1 MDGYPSWSR
10 RGGLLLAMLAASL
23 IGAPA
28 LADPATL
35 AASCSG
41 CHAADP
47 AIATAVPPLFGRPE
61 ADTLE
66 ALRAFRAGTRP
77 ATVMDR
83 LVKGYS
89 DEELAALAAYF
100 ARETT
105 GLR

>member
-1 MDGYPSWSR
+1 MDGHPSRSR
-10 RGGLLLAMLAASL
+10 CGSLLLATLAAGLSA
-23 IGAPA
+23 APA

-35 AASCSG
+35 AAACSG

-47 AIATAVPPLFGRPE
+47 AVATAVPPLFGRPE

-83 LVKGYS
+83 LAKGYS

-100 ARETT
+100 ARETGGT
-105 GLR
+105 R